1 MASRHSAGRSPF
13 AVLKR
18 AGKEM
23 LDHNMTVFAQALAY
37 SAFFAIPSVLL
48 LAVGLFTLLAGP
60 ATITHVIDHLG
71 GVIPGQA
78 KALLLSSIQRLGAQQ
93 KASLVMVIVGAAL
106 ALWATT
112 SAMTSYMTALNVAY
126 GRKDRRNFVAKRVT
140 ALLMVGCVGF
150 AFLLVAVFLIFGPVI
165 ETHLGATL
173 GIQGFLGYVWWAAQW
188 PILIC
193 GLLTAFAALLYL
205 GPDVDRRRWRF
216 VSLGSAI
223 AVFIWLVVSGG
234 FAFYTAK
241 FSHYNKAWGSL
252 SAVIVMLTWLW
263 LSALAL
269 LFGAEVNAEVERSR
283 RGSPSQSQ
291 EHIG

>member
-1 MASRHSAGRSPF
+1 MASRHGAGRSSF
-13 AVLKR
+13 AVLRR

-78 KALLLSSIQRLGAQQ
+78 KALLLSSIQRLGTQQ

-173 GIQGFLGYVWWAAQW
+173 GIEGFLGYVWWAAQW
-188 PILIC
+188 PIVIC
-193 GLLTAFAALLYL
+193 GLAGRLRRAALSRPGRRPPALAFRL
-205 GPDVDRRRWRF
+205 SRVCDRGVHLACRLRRVRLLHGK
-216 VSLGSAI
+216 VQPLQQGVGLALGSDRDAH
-223 AVFIWLVVSGG
+223 L
-234 FAFYTAK
+234 
-241 FSHYNKAWGSL
+241 
-252 SAVIVMLTWLW
+252 
-263 LSALAL
+263 ALAV
-269 LFGAEVNAEVERSR
+269 GACASLR
-283 RGSPSQSQ
+283 RGG
-291 EHIG
+291 ERRG